1 MDIQKNHDASRETI
15 RHGEVY
21 FIPITEAPDAPEMS
35 KENGR
40 YIVGHSET
48 GHHHTIAASD
58 GVLVM
63 DKPEAE
69 TAPEGMNILYAIVKT
84 PGVTVDHDRA
94 AHTHASTALQP
105 GAYQIRTQR
114 GMTPEGWKRAID

>member
-1 MDIQKNHDASRETI
+1 MNILKQHDATRETI

-21 FIPITEAPDAPEMS
+21 FIPIKSVPDAPETNIES
-35 KENGR
+35 GR

-48 GHHHTIAASD
+48 GHHHTIAATD
-58 GVLVM
+58 AVTVM
-63 DKPEAE
+63 DKPDTE
-69 TAPEGMNILYAIVKT
+69 TAPEGMTILYALVKS
-84 PGVTVDHDRA
+84 PGVTVEHNRA
-94 AHTHASTALQP
+94 SHTHKATPLQL